1 MSGFKRLYL
10 IAWHVYPIPYPN
22 EVFDLCFSSLG
33 MFEDFV
39 QPFRRQVGPFF
50 PTLDENDK
58 VYNQNYIK
66 LIKAPSETETKT
78 VVWDHET
85 MVN

>member
-1 MSGFKRLYL
+1 
-10 IAWHVYPIPYPN
+10 
-22 EVFDLCFSSLG
+22 

-39 QPFRRQVGPFF
+39 QPFPRQVGPFF
-50 PTLDENDK
+50 PTLDEKDK

-78 VVWDHET
+78 IVWDHET
-85 MVN
+85 MVY